1 MFGQKLALFAFLG
14 TVRAAFLSHAKGHL
28 SPLAQGQSLAAV
40 MACTETYPVQSPAGM
55 SCDAIQAATG
65 VTVATLQVLNPGLN
79 CAASVP
85 YLTYLCLAHPD
96 AAPAEPIEPE
106 FGVTGVTTSA
116 ESTESTHASQSVSE
130 TAHISGT
137 TVASSSVIEASSST
151 STADATIPTPEIP
164 TTTESV
170 TPPHPGTSESVAPP
184 APTTESLAPPAPTT
198 TESVAPPPPTTTESV
213 APPAP
218 TTTESVAP
226 PPPTTTESVAPPLPA
241 TTAWVPPPT
250 TAWVP
255 PPTTAWVPPPTTAWV
270 PPPTTAWVP
279 PPTTAWV
286 PPPTTAWVPQPT
298 TAWIPPPTTAWV
310 PPPPPVPT
318 TTSSIPPVVA
328 PPPPIVTAGPG
339 GEFPGGHPDIPF
351 NTGASPGSGA
361 EFVVSWHWFEDF
373 SGDCDASIT
382 PLQYNTGFYA
392 GSEHIP
398 RDCGKM
404 GTFHYKGNSV
414 TVQFIWRTTGG
425 SLYHELSPQAF
436 AQLIGSGAQVQEGM
450 VSTDFQ
456 IAINDPGRVVATCSG
471 DYC

>member
-1 MFGQKLALFAFLG
+1 MFCQKLALLALL
-14 TVRAAFLSHAKGHL
+14 RAASAAFLSHAKGHL

-40 MACTETYPVQSPAGM
+40 LACTETYPVQSPAGM

-65 VTVATLQVLNPGLN
+65 VTVETLQVLNPDLS
-79 CAASVP
+79 CAANVP
-85 YLTYLCLAHPD
+85 YHTYLCLAHPD
-96 AAPAEPIEPE
+96 AALSEPIEPE
-106 FGVTGVTTSA
+106 LGVTDVTTSA
-116 ESTESTHASQSVSE
+116 EATESTHVSPSANE
-130 TAHISGT
+130 TAQISGT
-137 TVASSSVIEASSST
+137 TVASSSVIEASSSS
-151 STADATIPTPEIP
+151 STADAAIPTPVIS
-164 TTTESV
+164 TTTESM
-170 TPPHPGTSESVAPP
+170 
-184 APTTESLAPPAPTT
+184 APPAPTT
-198 TESVAPPPPTTTESV
+198 TESVGPPPPTTTESV
-213 APPAP
+213 APPP
-218 TTTESVAP
+218 
-226 PPPTTTESVAPPLPA
+226 PA

-250 TAWVP
+250 TAW
-255 PPTTAWVPPPTTAWV
+255 
-270 PPPTTAWVP
+270 
-279 PPTTAWV
+279 
-286 PPPTTAWVPQPT
+286 
-298 TAWIPPPTTAWV
+298 I

-318 TTSSIPPVVA
+318 TTSSIPPVA
-328 PPPPIVTAGPG
+328 PPPQPPIATAAPG
-339 GEFPGGHPDIPF
+339 GELPGGHPDIPF

-361 EFVVSWHWFEDF
+361 EYVVSWHWFEDF

-404 GTFHYKGNSV
+404 GTFHYNGNSV

-456 IAINDPGRVVATCSG
+456 IAIDDPGRVVATCSG